1 MKKFVLSA
9 IVAVALL
16 SSFAAAPERSKATA
30 AREAA
35 ALVLDKAVREG
46 VISERQKSRFLE
58 SGIIEETAQTLVS
71 TDFDVAAAVDKGTE
85 KAVEKG
91 YFKSKKQAKHAL
103 RQTMEQ
109 ARKSEDLW
117 QKVYRMMGI

>member
-1 MKKFVLSA
+1 MKKFILSA
-9 IVAVALL
+9 IVAVTLL
-16 SSFAAAPERSKATA
+16 SSFAAAPEKSKVTA
-30 AREAA
+30 AHEAA

-58 SGIIEETAQTLVS
+58 SGIIEETAQTLIS
-71 TDFDVAAAVDKGTE
+71 TDFNVAAAVDKATE

-91 YFKSKKQAKHAL
+91 YFKSKKQAKRTL
-103 RQTMEQ
+103 RQTVEQ